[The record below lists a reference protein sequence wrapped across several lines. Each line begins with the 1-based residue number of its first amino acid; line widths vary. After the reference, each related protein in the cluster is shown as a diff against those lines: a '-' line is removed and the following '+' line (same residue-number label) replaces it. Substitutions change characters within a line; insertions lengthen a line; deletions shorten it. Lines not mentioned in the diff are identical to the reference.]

1 MKEGDLVELSSYGR
15 KLVCIKEFVD
25 CLGVITWISPVLSD
39 KLDYKVDWYKNGEVL
54 KSKHR
59 RKDLKL
65 FKK

>member
-15 KLVCIKEFVD
+15 KLVCIKEFIN
-25 CLGVITWISPVLSD
+25 CLGVITWISPELAN
-39 KLDYKVDWYKNGEVL
+39 KLDYKVDWYKDGEVL

-65 FKK
+65 FKR